1 MTMDNSKN
9 SWRPTTEIEII
20 AADDDEA
27 TKAASEFRGCAFI
40 VTTEKLE
47 VDA

>member
-1 MTMDNSKN
+1 MTKDNLKN
-9 SWRPTTEIEII
+9 SCPRQRSRSSPQ
-20 AADDDEA
+20 DDDEA

-47 VDA
+47 VGA